1 MRSMLRLLAIA
12 LAVGFATSVGALP
25 VLLVREVSRRAYDT
39 MLGLGAGLMLAAATL
54 GLLPEA
60 LADVRAGG
68 ALQLSLLATVLSG
81 FAVGVALLFGMDRL
95 IPHAHAG
102 GHHEHM
108 HGHEEGAH
116 EHCDHH
122 SADERARHQG
132 LLIVG
137 AMSLHRLP
145 EGFAI
150 GAGFATSRTAPLG
163 LLLAVAVGLQNA
175 VEGAVMAAP
184 LKRGGLQPGRLIAI
198 VAGTGLT
205 VPLAALTGY
214 LVANHVARALP
225 FMLAVAAGA
234 LLYLTCNEIIPESH
248 SHGNERRATFGL
260 LAGVVVIILV
270 KALVG
275 E

>member
-1 MRSMLRLLAIA
+1 MLSLVAIA
-12 LAVGFATSVGALP
+12 CAVGCATTLGALP
-25 VLLVREVSRRAYDT
+25 VLGAREVSRRSYDA

-60 LADVRAGG
+60 LAGVRDHGTFHAQHLALVLLSFGG
-68 ALQLSLLATVLSG
+68 
-81 FAVGVALLFGMDRL
+81 GVALLFLMDRL

-108 HGHEEGAH
+108 HGHEGADH
-116 EHCDHH
+116 PHCHH
-122 SADERARHQG
+122 QSVDERARHQG
-132 LLIVG
+132 LLILG
-137 AMSLHRLP
+137 AMSLHRIP

-150 GAGFATSRTAPLG
+150 GAGFAATEMQPLG
-163 LLLAVAVGLQNA
+163 VMLAVAVGVQNA

-184 LKRGGLQPGRLIAI
+184 LQRGGLGAGRLLLL
-198 VAGTGLT
+198 VAATGLA
-205 VPLAALTGY
+205 VPFAAVVGF
-214 LVANHVARALP
+214 LVSSHVPGALP
-225 FMLAVAAGA
+225 AMLAIAAGA

-248 SHGNERRATFGL
+248 SHGNERPATFGL
-260 LAGVVVIILV
+260 LAGFVMIIVI